1 MEDIDRENEHAKIKG
16 KLIEEAK
23 DNAEENDGR
32 TALHVAAGKNY
43 LVMQF
48 IMYKQL
54 DMVDHTDRH
63 TMIYKYDRLICTYIT
78 KTDRRITDTF
88 ISLLSHLLYAYI
100 SHIFS

>member
-48 IMYKQL
+48 IMYK
-54 DMVDHTDRH
+54 
-63 TMIYKYDRLICTYIT
+63 
-78 KTDRRITDTF
+78 
-88 ISLLSHLLYAYI
+88 
-100 SHIFS
+100 